1 MRSETY
7 SDLEKE
13 SIKEKH
19 ESLRMEVIEE
29 LVKRYPNDFDLGAKV
44 REFVRIKETTTDDF
58 KL

>member
-1 MRSETY
+1 MN
-7 SDLEKE
+7 LEKE
-13 SIKEKH
+13 KIKEKH

>member
-44 REFVRIKETTTDDF
+44 RELVRIKETTTDDF